1 MAVEKDVKKTS
12 TLRGWIVVFVLM
24 FAGISILLNQYKV
37 PTMIGAFMQDFKL
50 FGKLGAINW
59 LMSVYGI
66 ASIILAIPTASL
78 INRFGPKAMGLV
90 GLGGSAIGVFIG
102 ATAYSYTQLLIG
114 RIVEGMG
121 FAMITVVSATLIAM
135 HFPREKAGAPM
146 SIWNNFYPIGSTLGY
161 VLAFPIII
169 ATGNLD
175 FKTHQIKAFGWHS
188 WWIFGGIIAVIAF
201 ILFALVIK
209 VPKSDGAGSNGHGIG
224 GNAKNVVRDG
234 LKVRR
239 IWMLSIASMFMFF
252 CSISFLTQV
261 PHYLA
266 TTHPEV
272 WANDAAAGGMSSLG
286 FIMAIPGSLIS
297 AIMLKK
303 FTSLRARQ
311 NMIVVCAVLNVI
323 YIFSYFVPISSNPA
337 DLQIPFRLFLVLDGM
352 VTGYVGAV
360 LWSSVPLTM
369 PIKATIPVG
378 MAVVGASSAFA
389 NLIAPPIIGYVVQTG
404 ADSYNWKMAAIPI
417 TIYAIL
423 AIIFAAIYKKTDTPV
438 YEENALDK
446 LQVNN

>member
-1 MAVEKDVKKTS
+1 MAVETDVKKTN
-12 TLRGWIVVFVLM
+12 TRRGWLVVFVLM

-50 FGKLGAINW
+50 FGQLGMINW

-78 INRFGPKAMGLV
+78 INRYGPKTMGLV

-102 ATAYSYTQLLIG
+102 ATAYSYAQLLVG

-121 FAMITVVSATLIAM
+121 FAMISVVSATLIAM

-161 VLAFPIII
+161 VLAFPVII

-175 FKTHQIKAFGWHS
+175 FKTHQITPFGWHS
-188 WWIFGGIIAVIAF
+188 WWLFGGIIAVIAF
-201 ILFALVIK
+201 ILFAIAVN
-209 VPKSDGAGSNGHGIG
+209 VPKSDPAGTAESHGMG
-224 GNAKNVVRDG
+224 GKAKNVVRDG
-234 LKVRR
+234 IKVKR
-239 IWMLSIASMFMFF
+239 IWMLSIAAMFMFF

-261 PHYLA
+261 PHYLT
-266 TTHPEV
+266 TTHPEI

-297 AIMLKK
+297 ALLLKK
-303 FTSLRARQ
+303 FTSLKARQ
-311 NMIVVCAVLNVI
+311 NMIIVGAILNVM
-323 YIFSYFVPISSNPA
+323 YIFSYFVPISSNPG
-337 DLQIPFRLFLVLDGM
+337 DLQIPFRIFLILDGM
-352 VTGYVGAV
+352 VTGYVAAV

-369 PIKATIPVG
+369 PVKATIPVG
-378 MAVVGASSAFA
+378 MAIVSASTSIAA
-389 NLIAPPIIGYVVQTG
+389 LVAPPIVGYVVQTG
-404 ADSYNWKMAAIPI
+404 VDSYNWNLAAVPI

-423 AIIFAAIYKKTDTPV
+423 AIIFAVIYKKSSTPV
-438 YEENALDK
+438 YEESGSN
-446 LQVNN
+446 